1 MRLENRRGVFRSLR
15 SGPARLGSTLDR
27 LRARLRTESHAGK
40 PYHEVP
46 VFFVVGLAKSG
57 TTWLMKTLDAHPEVL
72 CKGEGRFFGEE
83 YRREVLAQTQT
94 KQQPSS
100 LYNAL
105 LGSEYLRLWIERSV
119 WTRGGETDEQIRDL
133 VRLATYYF
141 LSAEL
146 AKSGKKIVGDK
157 TPLLGPR
164 FVEEI
169 HEIYPEARVIH
180 IIRDGRDQAVS
191 FIHQQGNR
199 AKRGR
204 THRLS
209 PEELARSEAYRRSPR
224 KLVEVSE
231 GMFAEKTLRK
241 AAQNWDL
248 RVGRAVEDGPAL
260 FGDRYTEVRY
270 EDLLERPN
278 EEVERLLGFLGV
290 DTEETLVERCVS
302 SASFEKLSKGRERG
316 QEDPSSFYRKGVAGD
331 WKNHFTEEDRRVFK
345 EEAGELLIRLG
356 YENDGGW

>member
-1 MRLENRRGVFRSLR
+1 MRLQNGRGALRSLR
-15 SGPARLGSTLDR
+15 PGRANFGSAVDR
-27 LRARLRTESHAGK
+27 LRVRLKAPAGTSFSDDV
-40 PYHEVP
+40 VP

-83 YRREVLAQTQT
+83 YRREVLAQTQI

-119 WTRGGETDEQIRDL
+119 WTREGDTDEQIRDL
-133 VRLATYYF
+133 VRLATDYF
-141 LSAEL
+141 LTTEL
-146 AKSGKKIVGDK
+146 AKSGKKVVGDK
-157 TPLLGPR
+157 TPLLGPK

-169 HEIYPEARVIH
+169 HEIYPEAKVIH

-209 PEELARSEAYRRSPR
+209 PEELARSEAYRRSPQE
-224 KLVEVSE
+224 LSEAGE

-241 AAQNWDL
+241 AAQNWTL
-248 RVGRAVEDGPAL
+248 RVGQAIEDGPAL

-278 EEVERLLGFLGV
+278 EEVGRLLGFLGV
-290 DTEETLVERCVS
+290 DTEEPVVERCVG

-316 QEDPSSFYRKGVAGD
+316 QEDPSSFYRKGIAGD
-331 WKNHFTEEDRRVFK
+331 WKNLFNERDRQVYK

-356 YENDGGW
+356 YEKYGGW